1 MGSGCS
7 SNGDGSED
15 SSQYASEGLRGGQR
29 RKVGLEMVDD
39 PSVSSRPWQINEKV
53 ALISTGFASNSE
65 NSGESP
71 STPVV
76 ASMMRRFSHVYVI
89 LDGQWWAGEVTR
101 VSQSG
106 KDDKME
112 VRLFGAKRNAPA
124 VVVNLTSAQYRLRH
138 APSGDFFALDA
149 RLEVLDQFVSKKTK
163 RYKEQW
169 RSARI
174 AARDAEARVVQ
185 KVQIAFDG
193 WGPQHNIWLDVVK
206 DASRLRPHIDHAP
219 RGWALS
225 YFRGGRV
232 GLNNMG
238 NTCYLNAALQCL
250 AHIRPLA
257 LYFLSGQYKQDLSLN
272 RERSSSKGK
281 IAVAFAQVVTML
293 WYGRDEHS
301 VSPSALKKAMSHI
314 NSQFAGYR
322 QHDAQEFLCF
332 LLDALHEDLNR
343 VETPAPYEELD
354 RRQGESVADF
364 SDRCWHYDRARSD
377 SYVKDLFCGQLHST
391 ITCRECGAVST
402 CFDPFWNLSIP
413 IPKTKG
419 AGDGARP
426 TVESCIRAFSTTEEL
441 DGDDMYFCG
450 KCKTHCVSSKTIK
463 VWRAPR
469 VLVLHLRRF
478 AQRGSHF
485 HKANAPVDFPVQGLN
500 LGPYIEHEASA
511 QSPAFES
518 QTQDTDGPLN
528 RHEVVY
534 NLNSFASHIGV
545 ANDGHYL
552 ATCQCPGPGP
562 EASRQWVLFNDDLVE
577 PVGQIAKKK
586 AYLLFYIRAH
596 REDEYINTI
605 FRPGPALEAHTEA
618 DAASDSYSAT
628 HSQSGTSKQQ
638 VSGSADRTSSRD
650 GAGGGGQ
657 MVMRTSSSTPRSAAR
672 FAASASQ
679 SGRSILV

>member
-1 MGSGCS
+1 
-7 SNGDGSED
+7 
-15 SSQYASEGLRGGQR
+15 
-29 RKVGLEMVDD
+29 
-39 PSVSSRPWQINEKV
+39 
-53 ALISTGFASNSE
+53 
-65 NSGESP
+65 
-71 STPVV
+71 
-76 ASMMRRFSHVYVI
+76 
-89 LDGQWWAGEVTR
+89 
-101 VSQSG
+101 
-106 KDDKME
+106 
-112 VRLFGAKRNAPA
+112 
-124 VVVNLTSAQYRLRH
+124 
-138 APSGDFFALDA
+138 
-149 RLEVLDQFVSKKTK
+149 
-163 RYKEQW
+163 
-169 RSARI
+169 
-174 AARDAEARVVQ
+174 
-185 KVQIAFDG
+185 
-193 WGPQHNIWLDVVK
+193 
-206 DASRLRPHIDHAP
+206 
-219 RGWALS
+219 
-225 YFRGGRV
+225 
-232 GLNNMG
+232 MG

-257 LYFLSGQYKQDLSLN
+257 LYFLTGQYKHDLSLN

-343 VETPAPYEELD
+343 VETPTPYEELD
-354 RRQGESVADF
+354 RKEGESVADF

-419 AGDGARP
+419 PGDGARP

-485 HKANAPVDFPVQGLN
+485 HKANAPVDFPLQGLN
-500 LGPYIEHEASA
+500 LGPYIEHEANA
-511 QSPAFES
+511 QSPALDT
-518 QTQDTDGPLN
+518 QTQDSDEPLN
-528 RHEVVY
+528 HNMVY

-596 REDEYINTI
+596 REDEYINTV
-605 FRPGPALEAHTEA
+605 RPEPPASETQSEAET
-618 DAASDSYSAT
+618 ASDSTT
-628 HSQSGTSKQQ
+628 HRHRSKQQ
-638 VSGSADRTSSRD
+638 VSEVAERTSSRD
-650 GAGGGGQ
+650 GRGGQ
-657 MVMRTSSSTPRSAAR
+657 MMRTSTPRSAAR

-679 SGRSILV
+679 SSRSILV